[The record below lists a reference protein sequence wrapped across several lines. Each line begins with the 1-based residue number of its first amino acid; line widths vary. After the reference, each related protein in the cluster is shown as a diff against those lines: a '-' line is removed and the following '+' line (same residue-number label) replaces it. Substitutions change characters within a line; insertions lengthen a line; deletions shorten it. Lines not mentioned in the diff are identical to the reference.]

1 MTFTKAG
8 GLGKQMVDN
17 LFEVQQRYREML
29 IADRKAQGRGG
40 YIIGWHLISSYLTV
54 RGVMP
59 RFFMDAV
66 YKTKGTPKL

>member
-40 YIIGWHLISSYLTV
+40 YIIG
-54 RGVMP
+54 
-59 RFFMDAV
+59 
-66 YKTKGTPKL
+66 